1 MLFTTLEN
9 IVLNS
14 GQVKEHQALH
24 SSSPSLPTSTNS
36 NYYKQDKALILLMQ
50 SSYKL
55 KRVGESCLQMENEHR
70 CQGNIDVHVRYRI
83 YYM

>member
-9 IVLNS
+9 NALAS
-14 GQVKEHQALH
+14 GLVKEHQVIH

-36 NYYKQDKALILLMQ
+36 NYYKRDKALILLMQ

-55 KRVGESCLQMENEHR
+55 KKVGESCLQMENECR
-70 CQGNIDVHVRYRI
+70 CQDNIDVHVRYR